1 MTPTATMPAVSI
13 VSRSERRPAV
23 DPLSRTVRDRATATF
38 SWLLLL
44 LAWLL
49 LFPTQNKMD
58 APAHPADERTSAEL
72 ERGAQDGSI
81 VARFMIITLGS
92 TGAFLFIRYRT
103 RIRLNHLIFTL
114 VLVFFG
120 WSIFSALWADDFALC
135 ARRLVSL
142 VLMLLFAAGF
152 AARMDADRLT
162 TFVLAIPVLNLIPG
176 VLAELNYGTF
186 RPFSSSHRFGGTAPH
201 PNVQAAT
208 LSVAAILLCW
218 TAWRSSGFRR
228 LCYLAALPL
237 VAAFLLMTGSRT
249 SVLAVGAALAF
260 SAVLW
265 IARDHKRLLPVC
277 MAAVFLLFGFAGL
290 FKLANVGSGEDP
302 FAQAIQRP
310 GVEDEPSTL
319 NGRLDLWKECLKFA
333 AQRPLLGY
341 GYGSFWSA
349 KRIDVISGDQTWA
362 IQQSHSAY
370 IEQLLGLGGIG
381 LILYLGLLAGSLFA
395 CSRLYCR
402 RHDAYGAW
410 AAVLVFILIHN
421 VTEAINVTPLF
432 TNLAFNLMVLSLA
445 MFAPDERCQTS
456 LLQQAG

>member
-1 MTPTATMPAVSI
+1 MTPTANMPAVSI
-13 VSRSERRPAV
+13 VSMSERRPAT
-23 DPLSRTVRDRATATF
+23 DPLSRIGRDRATSTF

-44 LAWLL
+44 FAWLL

-72 ERGAQDGSI
+72 ERGAQEGSV

-92 TGAFLFIRYRT
+92 TGAFLFIRYRA

-120 WSIFSALWADDFALC
+120 WTISSALWADDFALS

-142 VLMLLFAAGF
+142 VLMLLFASGS

-186 RPFSSSHRFGGTAPH
+186 RPFSRQRFGGTAPH

-218 TAWRSSGFRR
+218 SVWRSRGSRR
-228 LCYLAALPL
+228 LCYLGALLLIAGFL
-237 VAAFLLMTGSRT
+237 VMTGSRT
-249 SVLAVGAALAF
+249 SVLAVTAALAF

-277 MAAVFLLFGFAGL
+277 IAAVFLLFGFAGL
-290 FKLANVGSGEDP
+290 FKLAIVGSGADP

-349 KRIDVISGDQTWA
+349 KRIDVISEDQTWA

-370 IEQLLGLGGIG
+370 IEQLLALGGVG
-381 LILYLGLLAGSLFA
+381 LILYLGLLAGSLFT
-395 CSRLYCR
+395 CSRLYFR

-445 MFAPDERCQTS
+445 MFTPDEPHRMN
-456 LLQQAG
+456 LPLQAG